1 MNAFGQEILHSLRM
15 LRRNPGFTLVA
26 VLTLAIGI
34 GTNATVFRWVDAILL
49 HPLSGVQDPDR
60 LVSLETTT
68 PGGDFVTNSYPDYI
82 DFRDNLK
89 LVEVA
94 TSRPAAFSV
103 GPQDHAERVW
113 GELVSGNFFA
123 VLGVKAQLG
132 RVFLPAEYGDKPG
145 GYPIAVVSDRYWRSH
160 LQADPVVVGKTI
172 RVNQHELTVVGV
184 AAPDFHGSLAGEAL
198 DLWVP
203 YMMQPQLNGVGEW
216 MLRDRKDRNMLA
228 IARLQPGVTL
238 AQAQQELHALAA
250 RMAVADAD
258 TNEGLNAVLLP
269 MSRSHF
275 GPQSV
280 LMAPLKLLMG
290 VCVLLLL
297 IVCANVANLLLARTA
312 ARQKEFSTRLAL
324 GASRARLARQ
334 VLTDSMVLAAAGGFA
349 GLAAAHWMGRAL
361 SLLLPPGQL
370 SLAAPFTVNS
380 HVLLFTIAIC
390 ALVTCLAGIAPALHS
405 GQSGISER
413 MNEGGRSGTG
423 SVRSHRLRSI
433 LVAAEVSLALVAII
447 GAGLFARGFEAA
459 RRIDPGFDPNRV
471 LLSQFYLSTS
481 GYSLDQRKEF
491 CLRLRDK
498 MESAPGVVEVAYSDG
513 VPLGFEPS
521 WWEDLNIQGYAPGP
535 SENMKIFRNV
545 VSPGYFDLMRIPM
558 IDGRDFTRLDDEK
571 SNSVMI
577 VNQTFARRFFAGAN
591 PIGHKVR
598 GWGRWFTIVGEVK
611 DSKYHYP
618 GESPLPYFYVPFEQ
632 IYRADMQLAF
642 YVRTK
647 GDPSVALPILREK
660 VAEIDPNV
668 SVFDAVPLT
677 EYVGASLYPQ
687 KVAASLLSVLG
698 SLAVLLAAVGLY
710 SVMAY
715 SIVQRTH
722 EIGIRLALGAR
733 PADVLQL
740 MVWQGLKL
748 TAAGLVIGLA
758 LALAAARSVSAI
770 SFASSAMG
778 LGGKL
783 LGVSASDPFIYA
795 GAALFLTGVALLAAY
810 IPARRAA
817 AIDPM
822 EALRYE

>member
-312 ARQKEFSTRLAL
+312 ARR
-324 GASRARLARQ
+324 
-334 VLTDSMVLAAAGGFA
+334 
-349 GLAAAHWMGRAL
+349 
-361 SLLLPPGQL
+361 
-370 SLAAPFTVNS
+370 
-380 HVLLFTIAIC
+380 
-390 ALVTCLAGIAPALHS
+390 
-405 GQSGISER
+405 
-413 MNEGGRSGTG
+413 RS
-423 SVRSHRLRSI
+423 
-433 LVAAEVSLALVAII
+433 
-447 GAGLFARGFEAA
+447 
-459 RRIDPGFDPNRV
+459 
-471 LLSQFYLSTS
+471 
-481 GYSLDQRKEF
+481 
-491 CLRLRDK
+491 
-498 MESAPGVVEVAYSDG
+498 SAPG
-513 VPLGFEPS
+513 L
-521 WWEDLNIQGYAPGP
+521 P
-535 SENMKIFRNV
+535 SEPAAP
-545 VSPGYFDLMRIPM
+545 VSPGRC
-558 IDGRDFTRLDDEK
+558 
-571 SNSVMI
+571 
-577 VNQTFARRFFAGAN
+577 
-591 PIGHKVR
+591 
-598 GWGRWFTIVGEVK
+598 
-611 DSKYHYP
+611 
-618 GESPLPYFYVPFEQ
+618 SPTAWYWLLQ
-632 IYRADMQLAF
+632 A
-642 YVRTK
+642 
-647 GDPSVALPILREK
+647 
-660 VAEIDPNV
+660 V
-668 SVFDAVPLT
+668 SPVWP
-677 EYVGASLYPQ
+677 
-687 KVAASLLSVLG
+687 
-698 SLAVLLAAVGLY
+698 
-710 SVMAY
+710 
-715 SIVQRTH
+715 QRT
-722 EIGIRLALGAR
+722 G
-733 PADVLQL
+733 
-740 MVWQGLKL
+740 W
-748 TAAGLVIGLA
+748 AGH
-758 LALAAARSVSAI
+758 
-770 SFASSAMG
+770 
-778 LGGKL
+778 
-783 LGVSASDPFIYA
+783 
-795 GAALFLTGVALLAAY
+795 
-810 IPARRAA
+810 
-817 AIDPM
+817 
-822 EALRYE
+822 